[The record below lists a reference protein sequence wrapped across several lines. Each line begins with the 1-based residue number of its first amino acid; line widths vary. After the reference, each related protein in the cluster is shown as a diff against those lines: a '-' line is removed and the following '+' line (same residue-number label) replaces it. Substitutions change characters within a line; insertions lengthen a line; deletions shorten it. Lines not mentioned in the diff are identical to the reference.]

1 MEVMKV
7 RFQQSGG
14 FAGLLRTCEIDT
26 KDLHPEKAQELHELV
41 KSSAI
46 PEAGQFLSD
55 SSRDLREYEISI
67 DDGDSKSSVVFDDE
81 SLPQSAK
88 PLIAYL
94 KKCAKPD
101 KV

>member
-1 MEVMKV
+1 MEAMKV
-7 RFQQSGG
+7 RFHQSGG

-26 KDLHPEKAQELHELV
+26 KDLHAEKAKELHELV

-46 PEAGQFLSD
+46 PDSGQFLSN
-55 SSRDLREYEISI
+55 SSRDLHEYEISI
-67 DDGDSKSSVVFDDE
+67 DDGASKSSVIFADE

-94 KKCAKPD
+94 KKCAKPV
-101 KV
+101 KS